1 MGGSIGRLSAMTG
14 DNSSREA
21 VLRAFLAE
29 HDEPCPGC
37 GYSLLG
43 IASSVCPE
51 CGHELELTL
60 RREQPAPRWY
70 TVGLVGVAAAV
81 GFHWGVLPVALM
93 FGSAAVFR
101 FLPSAAVALLAL
113 VWWTR
118 GKRRMAALSVPVRSG
133 LVSLALSL
141 PFLLFAM
148 TFVIVVFFDAL

>member
-43 IASSVCPE
+43 IATSVCPE

-93 FGSAAVFR
+93 FGSTAVFR

-148 TFVIVVFFDAL
+148 TFVVVVFFDAL

>member
-1 MGGSIGRLSAMTG
+1 MDE
-14 DNSSREA
+14 DNPAHETM
-21 VLRAFLAE
+21 LRAFLAD

-43 IASSVCPE
+43 IATSVCPE

-93 FGSAAVFR
+93 IGYTAVFR

-118 GKRRMAALSVPVRSG
+118 GKRRMAALSVGVRSG
-133 LVSLALSL
+133 LVSVALSL
-141 PFLLFAM
+141 PFLLFAL
-148 TFVIVVFFDAL
+148 TFAIVVFFDAF

>member
-1 MGGSIGRLSAMTG
+1 MGGSIGRLHGMDE
-14 DNSSREA
+14 DNPAHETM
-21 VLRAFLAE
+21 LRAFLAD

-43 IASSVCPE
+43 IATSVCPE

-93 FGSAAVFR
+93 IGYTAVFR

-118 GKRRMAALSVPVRSG
+118 GKRRMAALSVGVRSG
-133 LVSLALSL
+133 LVSVALSL
-141 PFLLFAM
+141 PFLLFAL
-148 TFVIVVFFDAL
+148 TFAIVVFFDAF